1 MPGGGTGFFYGR
13 CEVPLSHPPA
23 LICCIGIKGG
33 EPLCRENIFGVY
45 LAQRVEVPW
54 PGPSAFLIKAMNCVS
69 ISSVLVVISIIRAK
83 LFYLQ
88 RASQD

>member
-1 MPGGGTGFFYGR
+1 MPGGGTGFLW
-13 CEVPLSHPPA
+13 PLRGSPFTSSGANMLYRH
-23 LICCIGIKGG
+23 KGG
-33 EPLCRENIFGVY
+33 EPLCRENVFGVY
-45 LAQRVEVPW
+45 LAQRVEVTW
-54 PGPSAFLIKAMNCVS
+54 PGSSAFLIKAMNSVS